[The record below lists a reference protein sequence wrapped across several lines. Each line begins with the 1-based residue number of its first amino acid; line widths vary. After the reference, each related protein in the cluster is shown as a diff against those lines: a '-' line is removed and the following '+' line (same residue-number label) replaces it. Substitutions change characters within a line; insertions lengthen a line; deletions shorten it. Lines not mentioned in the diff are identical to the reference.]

1 MAEQKRSHQTVWYD
15 AMHGKTST
23 FPEGAGTCGCSSPAE
38 VSCSCPRL
46 SRCRARE
53 QDRFYLRLGLTQS
66 LTGSRWSPIQPCRRW
81 GPARLS
87 AADWVSPEPSRWLA
101 AVHRQ
106 GLIQTSVVAGA
117 TRQSAQAG
125 GRGGGTARA
134 RRVRAT
140 SPVRAPP
147 QGGAGL
153 PADAPLNSHH
163 GRRQQLTRTS
173 EAHRRSAQKHEDGG
187 EANDIARSSEA
198 RGDAARARSGWR
210 AAARHS
216 P

>member
-1 MAEQKRSHQTVWYD
+1 
-15 AMHGKTST
+15 MHGKTST
-23 FPEGAGTCGCSSPAE
+23 FPEGAGTCGCSNPAE

-53 QDRFYLRLGLTQS
+53 QDRFYLRLI
-66 LTGSRWSPIQPCRRW
+66 GSRWSPNQPCRRW

-87 AADWVSPEPSRWLA
+87 AADWVSPEPSRSLA

-117 TRQSAQAG
+117 TRHWAQAG
-125 GRGGGTARA
+125 GRGGATARA

-140 SPVRAPP
+140 SPVRASP

-153 PADAPLNSHH
+153 PADAPLTSWAAAAAHAH
-163 GRRQQLTRTS
+163 LRGTQAQRAKTRRR
-173 EAHRRSAQKHEDGG
+173 RRSQ
-187 EANDIARSSEA
+187 
-198 RGDAARARSGWR
+198 
-210 AAARHS
+210 
-216 P
+216 

>member
-1 MAEQKRSHQTVWYD
+1 MAEQKRSHQTVWYG

-53 QDRFYLRLGLTQS
+53 QERFYLRLGLTQS

-153 PADAPLNSHH
+153 PADAPLTSWAAAAAHAH
-163 GRRQQLTRTS
+163 QRGTQAQRAKRRRR
-173 EAHRRSAQKHEDGG
+173 RRSQ
-187 EANDIARSSEA
+187 
-198 RGDAARARSGWR
+198 
-210 AAARHS
+210 
-216 P
+216 